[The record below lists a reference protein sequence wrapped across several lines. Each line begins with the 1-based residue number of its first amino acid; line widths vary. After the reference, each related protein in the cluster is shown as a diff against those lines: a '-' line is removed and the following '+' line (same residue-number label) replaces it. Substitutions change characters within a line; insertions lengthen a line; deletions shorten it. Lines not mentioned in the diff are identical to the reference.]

1 MKSQWTSI
9 ERQIETL
16 VEGTFIRLFAQRLY
30 PQDVSVQLARALEDS
45 AARGAPAKSYRV
57 HLHPDDAQIL
67 LNEQPDLA
75 EALAEELV
83 NVAREANLTLT
94 HKPEVFIQPDAGLKL
109 RSLMVT
115 VENDPESGV
124 TPTRGMSPV
133 APDDSPAAL
142 QAFLILDGQHTVPL
156 TKPLITLGRR
166 LNNPIILDSP
176 SVSRAHAQ
184 LRLRYGRY
192 VIYDLGSTGGTFVN
206 GQRVEECVLR
216 PGDVISLAD
225 MRLIYGEDEHLNAN
239 PNSQIPNPNIKVKR
253 DA

>member
-1 MKSQWTSI
+1 MKSQWANI
-9 ERQIETL
+9 ERHIEAL

-30 PQDVSVQLARALEDS
+30 PHDVSVQLARALEDS
-45 AARGAPAKSYRV
+45 AARGAPATSYLV
-57 HLHPDDAQIL
+57 YVHPDDAQIL
-67 LNEQPDLA
+67 LSDQPDLA
-75 EALAEELV
+75 QALAEELL
-83 NVAREANLTLT
+83 NMAREANLTLT
-94 HKPEVFIQPDAGLKL
+94 HKPEVFIRPDAGLKL
-109 RSLMVT
+109 RSLIVT
-115 VENDPESGV
+115 PESHPESGT

-133 APDDSPAAL
+133 AADTPPAAL
-142 QAFLILDGQHTVPL
+142 HAFLILEGRHTVPL
-156 TKPLITLGRR
+156 TEPLITLGRR

-225 MRLIYGEDEHLNAN
+225 VRLIYGEDEQMIAN
-239 PNSQIPNPNIKVKR
+239 PK
-253 DA
+253 